1 MQCDQDNAE
10 RTFEVKEVSEKW
22 DFCLALFWLLWAVH
36 WKFWLNIVAIVLPSS
51 LHLSEKNDDST
62 LITDERTLGG
72 REKLKISTKC
82 VESVELFNFSCAPIE
97 WMNGV
102 LCASCAPMC
111 DVKRLASDSFDNL
124 HKSLISLTP
133 DTFSKHDPIFKTLL
147 THYWRHRSCIVCAFY
162 WAPRGFYSSPP
173 RLLIIIKLLKMVK
186 NENEFPRRF
195 MFILRFRYCWALS
208 IISSPW
214 RTKRL
219 ICCLFSKRARF
230 GAYTM
235 TSSSYSLRKA
245 HYAR

>member
-1 MQCDQDNAE
+1 MRSRQRRAHLRSE
-10 RTFEVKEVSEKW
+10 RSEWEMRFLSRAFLTVVSGSLK
-22 DFCLALFWLLWAVH
+22 
-36 WKFWLNIVAIVLPSS
+36 VLIKHRRYRASIISPSIR
-51 LHLSEKNDDST
+51 KNDDST

-173 RLLIIIKLLKMVK
+173 RLLIIIKSLKMVK

-219 ICCLFSKRARF
+219 ICYLFSKRARF